1 MSTPLLDPAPDFR
14 PDLAAAPLIGDIED
28 FLQAVLTDLA
38 PDATAPPGVG
48 RPRILPS
55 LCLWGGL
62 LVCVLRGFTRQAA
75 LWRLLTLRGLWHYPR
90 FALSDQAVYD
100 RLAADGLAPMARLLA
115 QVSAVLAQRLAP
127 YTGRRLA
134 PFATAVLAMDESTL
148 DAVATRLPAA
158 DGGPPPRRL
167 PGKLSAVFDIRRQQ
181 WWRVLHQPHPH
192 QNEKVAARDL
202 VADAPRGSL
211 FVFDLGYF
219 AFAWLDHLTA
229 AGQWWVCRLR
239 EKTSYRVVHTFYHCG
254 DTFDGLVWLGAYRAD
269 RARFLVRLVEF
280 RVGATR
286 YRYLTNVT
294 DPRQFTVREI
304 AAVYQRRWD
313 IELAFNL
320 IKTHLGLHLLWS
332 GKDEVILQQVWA
344 VLIIAQVLQAL
355 RMEIAGRA
363 EVDPYEVSLAL
374 VVQYAPQLAA
384 DGQDVVAV
392 LVERGRAAGII
403 RPSRRTA
410 NQAPHVPHD
419 RLIAAPPDLVWE
431 RTPRYAGR
439 D

>member
-1 MSTPLLDPAPDFR
+1 MLPSSPGPSLDFRTDPADVPVV
-14 PDLAAAPLIGDIED
+14 GDIEM
-28 FLQAVLTDLA
+28 FLQQALADLA
-38 PDATAPPGVG
+38 SDPTTPPGAG
-48 RPRILPS
+48 RPRILPA

-75 LWRLLTLRGLWHYPR
+75 LWRLLTWRGLWHYPR
-90 FALSDQAVYD
+90 FALSDQAIYD
-100 RLAADGLAPMARLLA
+100 RLQADGLAPMMQLLA
-115 QVSAVLAQRLAP
+115 QVSALLAARLAP
-127 YTGRRLA
+127 YADRRLA
-134 PFATAVLAMDESTL
+134 PFAAEVLAVDESTL
-148 DAVATRLPAA
+148 DAVAARLPSA

-181 WWRVLHQPHPH
+181 WWRVQHQPNPQ

-219 AFAWLDHLTA
+219 AFPWLDALTA
-229 AGQWWVCRLR
+229 WGHWWVCRLR
-239 EKTSYRVVHTFYHCG
+239 KKTSYRVVHTFYRCG
-254 DTFDGLVWLGAYRAD
+254 DTFDGLVWLGAYSSD

-280 RVGATR
+280 RVGTTH

-294 DPRQFTVREI
+294 DPYQLSLRQI

-332 GKDEVILQQVWA
+332 RVDVVILQQVWA
-344 VLIIAQVLQAL
+344 VLVIAQVLQAL
-355 RMEIAGRA
+355 RIEIAGRA

-374 VVQYAPQLAA
+374 LVQYAPQVAA
-384 DGQDVVAV
+384 DGQDPVAAVVAG
-392 LVERGRAAGII
+392 GRAAGII

-410 NQAPHVPHD
+410 NQAPHIPRDQVAPP
-419 RLIAAPPDLVWE
+419 PPDLVWE
-431 RTPRYAGR
+431 RPPRYAGKA
-439 D
+439 